1 MPSVKLY
8 NMKASEVGT
17 LELSDKVFNAEYNE
31 AAIHQAVVT
40 RLANDRQGT
49 KSTLTRSEVRGGG
62 AKPYRQK
69 GTGRARQGSIRS
81 PQWVKGGVVFAP
93 KSRDFS
99 KKLNAKAKEVA
110 LLSALSQKVRDNEAV
125 FVDELKLDVAKT
137 KEMAAFLKA
146 FGLDKTVLVVLADVN
161 VNVERAS
168 ANLANVSTI
177 KSNLI
182 NVYDVVK
189 NAKIVISKK
198 AAEQI
203 QEVYG
208 E

>member
-8 NMKASEVGT
+8 DMKANEVGT
-17 LELSDKVFNAEYNE
+17 LNLNDALFNAEYNE
-31 AAIHQAVVT
+31 SVIHQAIVT
-40 RLANDRQGT
+40 RLANERQGT

-62 AKPYRQK
+62 AKPWRQK

-99 KKLNAKAKEVA
+99 KKMNYKAKEVA
-110 LLSALSQKVRDNEAV
+110 LFAALSQKIRNDEVLFIDDIK
-125 FVDELKLDVAKT
+125 VDAPKT
-137 KEMAAFLKA
+137 KEMVAFLKA
-146 FGLDKTVLVVLADVN
+146 FDLKDSVLMVLDSADEN
-161 VNVERAS
+161 ILRAS
-168 ANLANVSTI
+168 ANLNKVSTI
-177 KSNLI
+177 AARQI
-182 NVYDVVK
+182 NTYDVVK
-189 NAKIVISKK
+189 NEKLVISKK
-198 AAEQI
+198 AVEYI